1 MGGNLKPVAI
11 DLFCGLGGWTKGF
24 LAEGYE
30 VIGFDIEHKPSYP
43 GQFINMDI
51 AKLSGYDLRAV
62 NPTVIVA
69 SPPCQAYSYRAMPW
83 KRAKALP
90 PPSNALFDACFRIAR
105 EAGCPLVVE
114 NVKGAQ
120 PWVGRA
126 KARFGSYYLWGNI
139 ASVGGAIVP
148 ERPVFGCSR
157 LRAEKAQKFNPDGTD
172 HGTGSWFKIAD
183 SKNRGSRKNIGGSW
197 FNQAHNTASG
207 VGHNPVN
214 GVKVAGISFSGYGTP
229 GYKPKGF
236 NVTAAQRY
244 REEQGIKQNGSGPV
258 WLDTGIAKHSSRSDS
273 RKAASA
279 AIAEI
284 PYPLSNWIARVFKP

>member
-1 MGGNLKPVAI
+1 M
-11 DLFCGLGGWTKGF
+11 
-24 LAEGYE
+24 
-30 VIGFDIEHKPSYP
+30 IGFDIEHKPSYP
-43 GQFINMDI
+43 GEYIQMDV

-90 PPSNALFDACFRIAR
+90 PPSNELFDACFRIAR

-114 NVKGAQ
+114 NVNGAQ
-120 PWVGRA
+120 RWVGRA

-148 ERPVFGCSR
+148 ENAGFGCSR
-157 LRAEKAQKFNPDGTD
+157 LRAEKALKFNPDGTA
-172 HGTGSWFKIAD
+172 HGQGSWFKIAD
-183 SKNRGSRKNIGGSW
+183 SKNRGSRAGVKVDGFNFHQHEKTGKPGGSFQSAAVKNTGGSW
-197 FNQAHNTASG
+197 FNQAHNTESG
-207 VGHNPVN
+207 VGQNPVN
-214 GVKVAGISFSGYGTP
+214 GVKVSGISWSGYGKP
-229 GYKPKGF
+229 GYKGQAF
-236 NVTAAQRY
+236 NGTAEKRMA
-244 REEQGIKQNGSGPV
+244 
-258 WLDTGIAKHSSRSDS
+258 DS
-273 RKAASA
+273 FGWSQDSPLRNNNSKSPGRKAASA